1 MFDNYETFERML
13 EMSHYRIPLMVFAF
27 ICACLPFGWK
37 YKTPWIFGLFFSLG
51 YSVASAI
58 QVGSLQIPTGLAVL
72 EYVFPPM
79 IRCQFWYRMMV
90 VGHLCALMIISITIK
105 SALQKFKE
113 DKKQRGIVVL
123 LGILF
128 LMISSIELPLTSRT
142 YVTNFKQHLQT
153 AQRIHQNPGAII
165 EIPTN
170 EVNES
175 YVQQIFHQ
183 QPIFWGPG
191 SDTVRPKEHIS
202 YQRQRNVISKINKMA
217 YGQVKESISK
227 SELDQLYHDG
237 FRWIVVNS
245 TLIRTTKEHLSWN
258 LQSETIVIPRD
269 GIWLFE
275 IQKP

>member
-1 MFDNYETFERML
+1 
-13 EMSHYRIPLMVFAF
+13 
-27 ICACLPFGWK
+27 
-37 YKTPWIFGLFFSLG
+37 WIFGLFFSLG

-258 LQSETIVIPRD
+258 LQSETIVIPR
-269 GIWLFE
+269 
-275 IQKP
+275 